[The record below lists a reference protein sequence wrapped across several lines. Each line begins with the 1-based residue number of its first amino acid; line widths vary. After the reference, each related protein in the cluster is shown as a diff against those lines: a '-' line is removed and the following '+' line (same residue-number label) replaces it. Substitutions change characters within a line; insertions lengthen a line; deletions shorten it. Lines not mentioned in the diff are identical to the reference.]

1 MNLPAILVWIPI
13 YGLFAVTFGHCVFRM
28 TPEVCE
34 LAVSLCAW
42 NTYLSSYV
50 NILLYKWLERL

>member
-1 MNLPAILVWIPI
+1 MNWIPI

-34 LAVSLCAW
+34 LAVSLCVW
-42 NTYLSSYV
+42 NTYLSSV
-50 NILLYKWLERL
+50 FRVICKHFTL